1 MERQSDYPSGI
12 VARKLQVERRVWALR
27 EPFVT
32 ARGPETECPV
42 IVVRLEEGGHV
53 GRGEAVGVDYHGETL
68 DTLTAQVEAV
78 RPRVEAGVQR
88 QELLALLPP
97 GGARNALDAALWDLE
112 AKNSGRSA
120 WDLAGVGE
128 PRPVATA
135 VTIGIRSLDG
145 YEARAR
151 LLASHPWIK
160 VKVSADEPLAA
171 VAAVRRGAGNA
182 RLVVDANQA
191 WSVQLLRSVAPRLAD
206 LGVELL
212 EQPVSIEDG
221 DALASLDLPIPVCA
235 DEPANTAAD
244 LPRLVDCYDFVNIKL
259 DKSGGLTAGLEMA
272 HAARAAG
279 LRLMVGCMVGGSLA
293 MAPAMVLA
301 QLCEVA
307 DLDGP
312 LLQAADWPDPIV
324 YRDGIM
330 APPSP
335 RLWG

>member
-1 MERQSDYPSGI
+1 
-12 VARKLQVERRVWALR
+12 VARKLRIERRVWALR

-32 ARGPETECPV
+32 SRGAETDCPV
-42 IVVRLEEGGHV
+42 IVAHLEEGGST

-68 DTLTAQVEAV
+68 DSLTAQVEAV
-78 RPRVEAGVQR
+78 RSQVEGGSGR
-88 QELLALLPP
+88 RDLLSLLPP

-112 AKNSGRSA
+112 AKQSGRSA
-120 WDLAGVGE
+120 WDLAGVGA
-128 PRPVATA
+128 PRPIATT
-135 VTIGIRSLDG
+135 VTIGIRSLEG

-151 LLASHPWIK
+151 SLTNHPWIK
-160 VKVSADEPLAA
+160 VKVSADNPVDA
-171 VAAVRRGAGNA
+171 VAAVRRGAPSA

-191 WSVQLLRSVAPRLAD
+191 WGVDLLRSVAPRLAD
-206 LGVELL
+206 LRVDLL

-221 DALASLDLPIPVCA
+221 EALGGLDLPIPVCA
-235 DEPANTAAD
+235 DEAANTVDD
-244 LPRLVDCYDFVNIKL
+244 LPGLVESYEFVNIKL
-259 DKSGGLTAGLEMA
+259 DKSGGLTAGLELA

-312 LLQAADWPDPIV
+312 LLQADDWPDGIE
-324 YRDGIM
+324 YRDGVM
-330 APPSP
+330 TPPSP